1 MAKVMTVEEVRERLR
16 SRRDPCHPDC
26 RGWDV
31 FATGRGLEVER
42 CDDCFHGEEDPL
54 GDDDVELLPEAQEA
68 LRIAR
73 LGEGVEL
80 LLVVEAGDAGPAVAA
95 ALEAAVPGAASQ
107 VVRADAFA
115 LRITRNGEPVVDE
128 GLAAHAREL
137 AARFEAELVEGR
149 CRR

>member
-16 SRRDPCHPDC
+16 IRRDPCHPDC

-95 ALEAAVPGAASQ
+95 ALEAAVPGAASPASAGA
-107 VVRADAFA
+107 RWGAT
-115 LRITRNGEPVVDE
+115 TRSGTGAGRWTSRGRGSCGRWRGAP
-128 GLAAHAREL
+128 GAAST
-137 AARFEAELVEGR
+137 
-149 CRR
+149 